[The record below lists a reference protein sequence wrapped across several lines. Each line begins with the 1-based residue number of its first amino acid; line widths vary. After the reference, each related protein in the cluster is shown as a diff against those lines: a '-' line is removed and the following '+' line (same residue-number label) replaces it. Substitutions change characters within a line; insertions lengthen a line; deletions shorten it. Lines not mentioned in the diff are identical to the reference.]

1 MCIIQCREA
10 RGLKAVEPPRPST
23 ADFRAGT
30 EARTDES
37 LALEPLKRGMNCPRR
52 NVAVQAS
59 LNFFQNG
66 AAISPITQPHNREEN
81 CLFE

>member
-1 MCIIQCREA
+1 VRTSI
-10 RGLKAVEPPRPST
+10 

-30 EARTDES
+30 KAGTDQP
-37 LALEPLKRGMNCPRR
+37 LALEPIERGMNCSRR
-52 NVAVQAS
+52 DVPFQAS

-66 AAISPITQPHNREEN
+66 AAISPIPHPHNREEN